1 MTKSTFP
8 GLPAEA
14 LKFFRELEKNNDR
27 DWFEANKSRYV
38 ECVKA
43 PVEALAAALAAGLTR
58 IAPEYATE
66 PRRAVYR
73 IYRDTRFSPDKTP
86 YKTNAGALFFHAAI
100 GKNEA
105 SGLYVEIS
113 HRYVGVAGGVY
124 MPGPDHLRQ
133 IRAHLMDN
141 HERFL
146 KLIRSRPLAALM
158 GELQGDALTRPPKG
172 FLPDHPAMEWIKRKQ
187 WYYWRELD
195 AAMATSPKIV
205 PEVLK
210 RFEKMLPVVE
220 FFNEPLLAQRKRL
233 APLITD
239 L

>member
-14 LKFFRELEKNNDR
+14 LTFFRELDKNNNR
-27 DWFEANKSRYV
+27 DWFEANKSRYL
-38 ECVKA
+38 ELVKT
-43 PVEALAAALAAGLTR
+43 PVETFAAAIAAGLTR
-58 IAPEYATE
+58 IAPAYATE

-73 IYRDTRFSPDKTP
+73 IYRDTRFSTDKTP
-86 YKTNAGALFFHAAI
+86 YKTNAGALFFQAAL

-113 HRYVGVAGGVY
+113 HRHVGVAGGVY
-124 MPGPDHLRQ
+124 MPGPDHLRL
-133 IRAHLMDN
+133 IRAHLMEH

-146 KLIRSRPLAALM
+146 KLIRSRSLVALI

-172 FLPDHPAMEWIKRKQ
+172 FPPDHPANEWIKRKQ

-195 AAMATSPKIV
+195 AALATTPKLV